1 MCENSIKEICFQVF
15 GWIFTLSTWSF
26 IILSLVFRENIL
38 FIIFAVFAYFTHIF
52 IELCSPIP
60 RYLKN
65 ESNSQG
71 IYKKMS
77 IFFRTSPIIN
87 WSCEC
92 YHYVTHHYTTRN
104 YEGEIEDHTYTERVV
119 TYTGSSDMTY
129 YSSRDISGPFLLNC
143 DERNVNQKYYIK
155 LELNDEINFAD
166 SYTTSDYLIQKNS
179 FISAYKYRDAHFDFS
194 ERRYI
199 PGLVEYNL
207 VKIGKEEARCINSYI
222 FFLFTMLSFAE
233 LYKFYFN
240 SKCVYQKFTIKKTI
254 STRFNLNG
262 PEYVKRYQKTIP
274 SIDLINKQ
282 FHFKP
287 SEYSNLNN
295 SYKVDLPLKE
305 EVENANKNKNKIKI
319 ESINKN
325 QISQQN
331 YNEVVIHNKNEHNN
345 SNSEE
350 IQAPAILPNEEEKSS
365 ERLNVEKK
373 LSVNC
378 ENKENNVNNVN
389 NKINENDS
397 VIFVNKQIDFNSID
411 NKQ

>member
-1 MCENSIKEICFQVF
+1 MCGNCNKEICFQVF
-15 GWIFTLSTWSF
+15 GWIFSLSTWAL
-26 IILSLVFRENIL
+26 IILSLVFRENPA
-38 FIIFAVFAYFTHIF
+38 FIASAIIAYIIYII
-52 IELCSPIP
+52 IEFCSPIS
-60 RYLKN
+60 RYLRNKN
-65 ESNSQG
+65 NSQG

-77 IFFRTSPIIN
+77 IYFRTPPIIS

-92 YHYVTHHYTTRN
+92 YHYETHHYTTTN
-104 YEGEIEDHTYTERVV
+104 DKGEIEHHTTTEKVV
-119 TYTGSSDMTY
+119 TYTGSSAMTY

-143 DERNVNQKYYIK
+143 DEKNINQKYYIK
-155 LELNDEINFAD
+155 LELNEEINFAD
-166 SYTTSDYLIQKNS
+166 SFTESDYLIQKNS

-262 PEYVKRYQKTIP
+262 PEYEKRYQKTIP

-282 FHFKP
+282 YYFKP
-287 SEYSNLNN
+287 SEYNNLNN
-295 SYKVDLPLKE
+295 SYKVDLPSKE

-350 IQAPAILPNEEEKSS
+350 IQAPAILPNEEDKSS

-373 LSVNC
+373 LFVNS
-378 ENKENNVNNVN
+378 ENKENNENNE
-389 NKINENDS
+389 INEKDS

>member
-1 MCENSIKEICFQVF
+1 MCGNCNKEICFQVF
-15 GWIFTLSTWSF
+15 GWIFVLSTWSF
-26 IILSLVFRENIL
+26 IILSLVFRENPA
-38 FIIFAVFAYFTHIF
+38 FIASAIIAYIIYII
-52 IELCSPIP
+52 IEFCSPIS
-60 RYLKN
+60 RYLRNKN
-65 ESNSQG
+65 NSQG

-77 IFFRTSPIIN
+77 IYFRTPPIIS

-92 YHYVTHHYTTRN
+92 YHYVTHYYTTRN
-104 YEGEIEDHTYTERVV
+104 NEGEIEQHSYTERVV
-119 TYTGSSDMTY
+119 TFTGSSDMTY

-143 DERNVNQKYYIK
+143 DEKNVNQKYYIK

-166 SYTTSDYLIQKNS
+166 SITTSDYLTQKNS
-179 FISAYKYRDAHFDFS
+179 FISAYKYRDVHFDFS

-207 VKIGKEEARCINSYI
+207 VKIGKEEAGCINSCI
-222 FFLFTMLSFAE
+222 FFIFTMLSFAE

-240 SKCVYQKFTIKKTI
+240 SKCIYQKFTIKKII
-254 STRFNLNG
+254 STRYNLNG
-262 PEYVKRYQKTIP
+262 PEYEKRYQKTIP

-282 FHFKP
+282 YYFKP
-287 SEYSNLNN
+287 SEYNNLNN
-295 SYKVDLPLKE
+295 SYKVDLPSKE

-350 IQAPAILPNEEEKSS
+350 IQAPAILPNEEDKSS

-373 LSVNC
+373 LFVNS
-378 ENKENNVNNVN
+378 ENKENNENNE
-389 NKINENDS
+389 INEKDS

>member
-1 MCENSIKEICFQVF
+1 
-15 GWIFTLSTWSF
+15 
-26 IILSLVFRENIL
+26 
-38 FIIFAVFAYFTHIF
+38 
-52 IELCSPIP
+52 
-60 RYLKN
+60 
-65 ESNSQG
+65 
-71 IYKKMS
+71 MS
-77 IFFRTSPIIN
+77 IYFRTPPIIS

-92 YHYVTHHYTTRN
+92 YHYETHHYTTTN
-104 YEGEIEDHTYTERVV
+104 DKGEIEHHTTTEKVV
-119 TYTGSSDMTY
+119 TYTGSSAMTY

-143 DERNVNQKYYIK
+143 DEKNVNQKYYIK
-155 LELNDEINFAD
+155 LELNDEVNFAD
-166 SYTTSDYLIQKNS
+166 SFTASDYLIQKNS

-207 VKIGKEEARCINSYI
+207 VKIGKEDAGCINSYI
-222 FFLFTMLSFAE
+222 FFIFTMLSFAE

-254 STRFNLNG
+254 STRYNLNG
-262 PEYVKRYQKTIP
+262 PEYGIRYQKTIP

-282 FHFKP
+282 YYFRP
-287 SEYSNLNN
+287 SEYSYLNSSHKVDLPSKEEVENANKSKIKIESLNKSQPSEYSYLNN
-295 SYKVDLPLKE
+295 SYKVDLPSKE
-305 EVENANKNKNKIKI
+305 EVENANKNKKIIKI

-345 SNSEE
+345 SNSED
-350 IQAPAILPNEEEKSS
+350 IQAPAILPNEEDKSS

-373 LSVNC
+373 LSVNS
-378 ENKENNVNNVN
+378 ENKENNENNE
-389 NKINENDS
+389 INEKDS